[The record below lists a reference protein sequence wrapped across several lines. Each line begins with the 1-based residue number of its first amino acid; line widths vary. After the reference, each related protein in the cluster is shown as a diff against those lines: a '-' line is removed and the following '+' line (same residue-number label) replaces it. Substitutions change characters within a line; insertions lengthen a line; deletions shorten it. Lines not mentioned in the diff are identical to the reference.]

1 MAKSE
6 ENVVTKERQVTDK
19 NKTIHTPRKDRSRI
33 KKTNKTKNDVSTTVV
48 ISCRYNYI

>member
-6 ENVVTKERQVTDK
+6 ENILTKERQVADK

-33 KKTNKTKNDVSTTVV
+33 KTKQYKHQGKTGHGLKKLTK
-48 ISCRYNYI
+48 